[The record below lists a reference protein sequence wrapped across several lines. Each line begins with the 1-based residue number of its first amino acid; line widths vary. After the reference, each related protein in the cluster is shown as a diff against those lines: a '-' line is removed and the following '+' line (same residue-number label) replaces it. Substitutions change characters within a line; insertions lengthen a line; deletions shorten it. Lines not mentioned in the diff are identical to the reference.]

1 MKKKKILAV
10 IAAATMAL
18 SMVGCGSSGGGSSS
32 SGVANKDKPLVW
44 YNRQPSNSSTGELDK
59 TALNFNKDTYYVGFD
74 ANQGAE
80 LQGEMVLDY
89 IKKNAATIDRNGD
102 GVIVP

>member
-32 SGVANKDKPLVW
+32 SGVAIRISRLYGTTVSLPTHQQESLTKQPL
-44 YNRQPSNSSTGELDK
+44 TLTK
-59 TALNFNKDTYYVGFD
+59 ILT
-74 ANQGAE
+74 
-80 LQGEMVLDY
+80 M
-89 IKKNAATIDRNGD
+89 
-102 GVIVP
+102 

>member
-80 LQGEMVLDY
+80 LQGEMDNEKTCKSS
-89 IKKNAATIDRNGD
+89 IK
-102 GVIVP
+102 V

>member
-80 LQGEMVLDY
+80 LQGEMVAPDVVVAWIY
-89 IKKNAATIDRNGD
+89 T
-102 GVIVP
+102 

>member
-80 LQGEMVLDY
+80 LQGELVTDY
-89 IKKNAATIDRNGD
+89 IMKNAATIDRIGD
-102 GVIVP
+102 GVI